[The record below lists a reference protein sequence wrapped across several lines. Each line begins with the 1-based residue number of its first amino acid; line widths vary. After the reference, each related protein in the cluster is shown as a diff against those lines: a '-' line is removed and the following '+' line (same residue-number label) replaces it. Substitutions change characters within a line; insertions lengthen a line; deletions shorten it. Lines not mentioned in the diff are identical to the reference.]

1 MKIRGYLKGKGKL
14 GNIVLSTVAGETIAR
29 DYNPEVANPN
39 TTAQVEQRAKF
50 KLMSQLGSVVAPVIA
65 IPKDGL
71 KSKRNLFVK
80 NNFSL
85 AAYENQTASVNLN
98 KIQLTN
104 SNKSFAGI
112 KVTRGTGNVITAQLQ
127 KDSSASVSK
136 VVYIML
142 KKESDGSL
150 MLVGQAVAST
160 AGQDG
165 KFAATLPA
173 TAGEIVVYG
182 YTLTESTA
190 KATATFENLKALT
203 AETVAKVIA
212 NRELSAG
219 DLATSKTAG
228 CTMGTN
234 ESEAES
240 EWVIS

>member
-65 IPKDGL
+65 IPKEGM

-80 NNFSL
+80 ENFGLTSFSGD
-85 AAYENQTASVNLN
+85 TASVNLN
-98 KIQLTN
+98 QIQLTK

-112 KVTRGTGNVITAQLQ
+112 KVNRGAGNAITAQLQ
-127 KDSSASVSK
+127 ADSSASVSK

-142 KKESDGSL
+142 KKEMDGSL
-150 MLVGQAVAST
+150 MLVGQAVASE

-165 KFAATLPA
+165 KFAASLPA

-182 YTLTESTA
+182 YTLAEATA
-190 KATATFENLKALT
+190 KASATFDNLKALT

-219 DLATSKTAG
+219 DLSTSKTAG
-228 CTMGTN
+228 CTLKEG
-234 ESEAES
+234 ESEADS

>member
-39 TTAQVEQRAKF
+39 TSAQVEQRAKF

-80 NNFSL
+80 ENFGLTSFSGD
-85 AAYENQTASVNLN
+85 AASVNLN
-98 KIQLTN
+98 QIQLTK

-112 KVTRGTGNVITAQLQ
+112 KVTRGAQNAIKAELQ
-127 KDSSASVSK
+127 ADSAASVSK

-142 KKESDGSL
+142 KKEADGSL
-150 MLVGQAVAST
+150 MLVGQAVASE
-160 AGQDG
+160 AGKDG
-165 KFAATLPA
+165 KFAAALPA
-173 TAGEIVVYG
+173 TSGEVVVYG
-182 YTLTESTA
+182 YTLVESTA
-190 KATATFENLKALT
+190 KATATFDNLKALT

-219 DLATSKTAG
+219 DLSNSKTAG
-228 CTMGTN
+228 CTLKEGD
-234 ESEAES
+234 SEAES

>member
-29 DYNPEVANPN
+29 DYNPEVSNPN
-39 TTAQVEQRAKF
+39 TAAQVEQRAKF

-65 IPKDGL
+65 IPKDGM

-80 NNFSL
+80 ENFGLTSFSGD
-85 AAYENQTASVNLN
+85 AASVNLN
-98 KIQLTN
+98 QIQLTK

-112 KVTRGTGNVITAQLQ
+112 KVTRGAGNAITAQLQ
-127 KDSSASVSK
+127 ADSSASVSK
-136 VVYIML
+136 VVFIML
-142 KKESDGSL
+142 KKEMDASL
-150 MLVGQAVAST
+150 MLVGQAVAT
-160 AGQDG
+160 EAGKDG
-165 KFAATLPA
+165 KFAASLPA
-173 TAGEIVVYG
+173 TSGEIVVYG
-182 YTLTESTA
+182 YTLAESTA
-190 KATATFENLKALT
+190 KATATFDNLKALT

-219 DLATSKTAG
+219 DLSTSKTAG
-228 CTMGTN
+228 CTLKEG

>member
-29 DYNPEVANPN
+29 DYNPDVANPN
-39 TTAQVEQRAKF
+39 TAAQVEQRAKF

-80 NNFSL
+80 ENFGL
-85 AAYENQTASVNLN
+85 TAYSNETASVNLN
-98 KIQLTN
+98 QIQLTK
-104 SNKSFAGI
+104 SNKTFAGI
-112 KVTRGTGNVITAQLQ
+112 SVTRGTGDAISVELQ
-127 KDSSASVSK
+127 ADSSASVSK

-142 KKESDGSL
+142 QKESDGSL
-150 MLVGQAVAST
+150 MLVGQAVASE
-160 AGQDG
+160 AGEDG
-165 KFAATLPA
+165 TFPASLPA
-173 TAGEIVVYG
+173 TAGEVVVYG

-203 AETVAKVIA
+203 AESVAKVIA

-219 DLATSKTAG
+219 DLSTSKTAG
-228 CTMGTN
+228 CTMGEN

>member
-65 IPKDGL
+65 IPKDGM

-80 NNFSL
+80 ENFGLTSF
-85 AAYENQTASVNLN
+85 AGDTASVNLN
-98 KIQLTN
+98 QIQLTK

-112 KVTRGTGNVITAQLQ
+112 EVTRGAGDAITAKLQ
-127 KDSSASVSK
+127 ADSSASVSK

-142 KKESDGSL
+142 AKQADGSL
-150 MLVGQAVAST
+150 MLVGQAVASE

-165 KFAATLPA
+165 KFAASLPA

-190 KATATFENLKALT
+190 KATATFANLKALT

-219 DLATSKTAG
+219 DLSTSKTAG
-228 CTMGTN
+228 CTMGEN

>member
-39 TTAQVEQRAKF
+39 TAAQVEQRAKF

-65 IPKDGL
+65 IPKNGMQ
-71 KSKRNLFVK
+71 SKRNLFVK
-80 NNFSL
+80 ENFGLTSFSGD
-85 AAYENQTASVNLN
+85 TASVNLN
-98 KIQLTN
+98 QIQLTK

-112 KVTRGTGNVITAQLQ
+112 KITRGAQDAITAQLQ
-127 KDSSASVSK
+127 ADSSASVSK

-142 KKESDGSL
+142 KKEADGSL
-150 MLVGQAVAST
+150 MLVGQAVASE

-165 KFAATLPA
+165 KFAASLPA
-173 TAGEIVVYG
+173 TAGEVVVYG
-182 YTLTESTA
+182 YTLAESTA
-190 KATATFENLKALT
+190 KATATFANLKALT

-219 DLATSKTAG
+219 DLSTSKTAG
-228 CTMGTN
+228 CTLQEGETD
-234 ESEAES
+234 AES

>member
-39 TTAQVEQRAKF
+39 TAAQVEQRAKF

-65 IPKDGL
+65 IPKDGM

-80 NNFSL
+80 ENFGLTSFSGD
-85 AAYENQTASVNLN
+85 TASVNLN
-98 KIQLTN
+98 QIQLTK

-112 KVTRGTGNVITAQLQ
+112 KVTRGAQNAITAQLQ
-127 KDSSASVSK
+127 ADSAASVSK

-142 KKESDGSL
+142 KKEMDGSL
-150 MLVGQAVAST
+150 MLVGQAVAT
-160 AGQDG
+160 EAGADG
-165 KFAATLPA
+165 KFAASLPA

-182 YTLTESTA
+182 YTLAEATA
-190 KATATFENLKALT
+190 KATATFANLKALT

-219 DLATSKTAG
+219 DLSTSKTAG
-228 CTMGTN
+228 CTLQEG

>member
-39 TTAQVEQRAKF
+39 TAAQVEQRAKF

-65 IPKDGL
+65 IPKNGMQ
-71 KSKRNLFVK
+71 SKRNLCVK
-80 NNFSL
+80 ENFGLTSF
-85 AAYENQTASVNLN
+85 AQDTASVNLN
-98 KIQLTN
+98 QIQLTK

-112 KVTRGTGNVITAQLQ
+112 KVSRGAGDAITAQLQ
-127 KDSSASVSK
+127 ADSSASVSK

-142 KKESDGSL
+142 KKEMDGSL
-150 MLVGQAVAST
+150 MLVGQAVAT
-160 AGQDG
+160 EAGADG
-165 KFAATLPA
+165 KFAASLPA

-182 YTLTESTA
+182 YTLAEATA
-190 KATATFENLKALT
+190 KATATFANLKALT

-219 DLATSKTAG
+219 DLSTSKTAG
-228 CTMGTN
+228 CTLKEGETD
-234 ESEAES
+234 AES

>member
-39 TTAQVEQRAKF
+39 TAAQVEQRAKF

-80 NNFSL
+80 NNFAL
-85 AAYENQTASVNLN
+85 AAYSNETASVNLN

-112 KVTRGTGNVITAQLQ
+112 KVTRGTGNAITAQLQ
-127 KDSSASVSK
+127 EDSSASVSK

-150 MLVGQAVAST
+150 MLVGQAVSST

-228 CTMGTN
+228 CTMGAN
-234 ESEAES
+234 DSEAES
-240 EWVIS
+240 QWIA

>member
-39 TTAQVEQRAKF
+39 TAAQVEQRAKF

-65 IPKDGL
+65 IPKEGM

-80 NNFSL
+80 ENFGLTSF
-85 AAYENQTASVNLN
+85 AGDTASVNLN
-98 KIQLTN
+98 QIQLTK

-112 KVTRGTGNVITAQLQ
+112 QLTRGEGDAITAELQ
-127 KDSSASVSK
+127 ADSRASVSK
-136 VVYIML
+136 VVYVML
-142 KKESDGSL
+142 KKEADGSL
-150 MLVGQAVAST
+150 MLVGQAVASE
-160 AGQDG
+160 AGEYG
-165 KFAATLPA
+165 LFPASLPA
-173 TAGEIVVYG
+173 TAGEVVVYG

-190 KATATFENLKALT
+190 KATATFANLKALT

-219 DLATSKTAG
+219 DLSTSKTAG
-228 CTMGTN
+228 CTLQEGETD
-234 ESEAES
+234 AES

>member
-39 TTAQVEQRAKF
+39 TAAQVEQRAKF

-71 KSKRNLFVK
+71 VSKRNQFVK
-80 NNFSL
+80 ENFPL
-85 AAYENQTASVNLN
+85 ASYASETASVNLN
-98 KIQLTN
+98 QIQLTK

-112 KVTRGTGNVITAQLQ
+112 QVTRGAENAITAELQ
-127 KDSSASVSK
+127 ADSRTTVSK

-142 KKESDGSL
+142 KKEADGSL
-150 MLVGQAVAST
+150 MLVGQAVASE
-160 AGQDG
+160 AGEYG
-165 KFAATLPA
+165 LFPASLPA

-190 KATATFENLKALT
+190 KATATFANLKALT

-219 DLATSKTAG
+219 DLSTSKTAG
-228 CTMGTN
+228 CTLQEGETD
-234 ESEAES
+234 AES

>member
-39 TTAQVEQRAKF
+39 TAAQVEQRAKF

-80 NNFSL
+80 ENFPHASY
-85 AAYENQTASVNLN
+85 ASETASVNLN
-98 KIQLTN
+98 QIQLTK

-112 KVTRGTGNVITAQLQ
+112 KVTRGAQNAITAQLQ
-127 KDSSASVSK
+127 ADSSASVSK

-142 KKESDGSL
+142 KKEADGSL
-150 MLVGQAVAST
+150 MLVGQAVASE

-165 KFAATLPA
+165 KFAASLPA
-173 TAGEIVVYG
+173 TAGEVVVYG
-182 YTLTESTA
+182 YTLAESTA
-190 KATATFENLKALT
+190 KATATFDNLKALT

-219 DLATSKTAG
+219 DLSTSKTAG
-228 CTMGTN
+228 CTLQNGQST
-234 ESEAES
+234 AES
-240 EWVIS
+240 QWVIS

>member
-29 DYNPEVANPN
+29 DYNPDVANPN
-39 TTAQVEQRAKF
+39 TAAQVEQRAKF

-71 KSKRNLFVK
+71 VSKRNQFVK
-80 NNFSL
+80 ENFGLTSY
-85 AAYENQTASVNLN
+85 ASDIASVNLN
-98 KIQLTN
+98 QIQLTK
-104 SNKSFAGI
+104 SNKTFAGI
-112 KVTRGTGNVITAQLQ
+112 KVSRGTGNAITVELQ
-127 KDSSASVSK
+127 ADSSESVSK
-136 VVYIML
+136 VVYVML
-142 KKESDGSL
+142 QKQSDGSL
-150 MLVGQAVAST
+150 MLVGQAVASE

-165 KFAATLPA
+165 KFAASLPA
-173 TAGEIVVYG
+173 TSGEVVVYG

-190 KATATFENLKALT
+190 KATATFDNLKALT
-203 AETVAKVIA
+203 AESVAKVIA

-219 DLATSKTAG
+219 DLSTSKTAG
-228 CTMGTN
+228 CTMTES

>member
-1 MKIRGYLKGKGKL
+1 M

-39 TTAQVEQRAKF
+39 TAAQVEQRAKF

-65 IPKDGL
+65 IPKNGMQ
-71 KSKRNLFVK
+71 SKRNLFVK
-80 NNFSL
+80 ENFGLTSF
-85 AAYENQTASVNLN
+85 AQDTASVNLN
-98 KIQLTN
+98 QIQLTK

-112 KVTRGTGNVITAQLQ
+112 KVTRGAGNAITAQLQ
-127 KDSSASVSK
+127 ADSSASVSK

-142 KKESDGSL
+142 GKQADGSL
-150 MLVGQAVAST
+150 MLIGQAVASE

-165 KFAATLPA
+165 KFAASLPA

-182 YTLTESTA
+182 YTLAETTA
-190 KATATFENLKALT
+190 KATATFADLKALT

-219 DLATSKTAG
+219 DLSTSKTAG
-228 CTMGTN
+228 CTLQQG

-240 EWVIS
+240 EWIIS

>member
-39 TTAQVEQRAKF
+39 TGAQVEQRAKF

-80 NNFSL
+80 ENFGLTSFSGD
-85 AAYENQTASVNLN
+85 AASVNLN
-98 KIQLTN
+98 QIQLTK

-112 KVTRGTGNVITAQLQ
+112 KVTRGAQNAIKAELQ
-127 KDSSASVSK
+127 ADSAASVSK

-142 KKESDGSL
+142 KKEADGSL
-150 MLVGQAVAST
+150 MLVGQAVASE
-160 AGQDG
+160 AGKDG
-165 KFAATLPA
+165 KFAAALPA
-173 TAGEIVVYG
+173 TSGEVVVYG
-182 YTLTESTA
+182 YTLAESTA
-190 KATATFENLKALT
+190 KATATFDNLKALT

-219 DLATSKTAG
+219 DLSNSKTAG
-228 CTMGTN
+228 CTLKEGD
-234 ESEAES
+234 SEAES

>member
-65 IPKDGL
+65 IPKEGM

-80 NNFSL
+80 ENFGLTSFSGD
-85 AAYENQTASVNLN
+85 TASVNLN
-98 KIQLTN
+98 QIQLTK

-112 KVTRGTGNVITAQLQ
+112 KVNRGAGNAITAQLQ
-127 KDSSASVSK
+127 ADSSASVSK

-142 KKESDGSL
+142 KKEMDGSL
-150 MLVGQAVAST
+150 MLVGQAVASE

-165 KFAATLPA
+165 KFAASLPA

-182 YTLTESTA
+182 YTLTEATA
-190 KATATFENLKALT
+190 KASATFDNLKALT

-219 DLATSKTAG
+219 DLSTSKTAG
-228 CTMGTN
+228 CTLKEG
-234 ESEAES
+234 ESEADS

>member
-39 TTAQVEQRAKF
+39 TAAQVEQRAKF

-65 IPKDGL
+65 IPKDGMR
-71 KSKRNLFVK
+71 SKRNLFVK
-80 NNFSL
+80 ENFGLTSFSGD
-85 AAYENQTASVNLN
+85 TASVNLN
-98 KIQLTN
+98 QIQLTK

-112 KVTRGTGNVITAQLQ
+112 KVTRGAGNAITAKLQ
-127 KDSSASVSK
+127 ADSSASVSK

-142 KKESDGSL
+142 KKEADGSL
-150 MLVGQAVAST
+150 MLIGQAVAT
-160 AGQDG
+160 EAGADG
-165 KFAATLPA
+165 KFAASLPA
-173 TAGEIVVYG
+173 TAGEVVVYG
-182 YTLTESTA
+182 YTLAESTA
-190 KATATFENLKALT
+190 KATATFDNLKALT

-219 DLATSKTAG
+219 DLSTSKTAG
-228 CTMGTN
+228 CTLQEG

>member
-39 TTAQVEQRAKF
+39 TGAQVEQRAKF

-80 NNFSL
+80 ENFGLTSFSGD
-85 AAYENQTASVNLN
+85 AASVNLN
-98 KIQLTN
+98 QIQLTK

-112 KVTRGTGNVITAQLQ
+112 KVTRGAQNAIKAELQ
-127 KDSSASVSK
+127 ADSAASVSK

-142 KKESDGSL
+142 KKEADGSL
-150 MLVGQAVAST
+150 MLVGQAVASE
-160 AGQDG
+160 AGKDG
-165 KFAATLPA
+165 KFAAALPA
-173 TAGEIVVYG
+173 TSGEVVVYG
-182 YTLTESTA
+182 YTLVESTA
-190 KATATFENLKALT
+190 KATATFDNLKALT

-219 DLATSKTAG
+219 DLSNSKTAG
-228 CTMGTN
+228 CTLKEGD
-234 ESEAES
+234 SEAES

>member
-29 DYNPEVANPN
+29 DYNPEVSNPN
-39 TTAQVEQRAKF
+39 TAAQVEQRAKF

-65 IPKDGL
+65 IPKDGM

-80 NNFSL
+80 ENFGLTSFSGD
-85 AAYENQTASVNLN
+85 AASVNLN
-98 KIQLTN
+98 QIQLTK

-112 KVTRGTGNVITAQLQ
+112 KVNRGAGNAITAQLQ
-127 KDSSASVSK
+127 ADSSASVSK
-136 VVYIML
+136 VVFIML
-142 KKESDGSL
+142 KKEMDASL
-150 MLVGQAVAST
+150 MLVGQAVAT
-160 AGQDG
+160 EAGADG
-165 KFAATLPA
+165 KFAASLPA
-173 TAGEIVVYG
+173 TSGEIVVYG
-182 YTLTESTA
+182 YTLAESTA
-190 KATATFENLKALT
+190 KATATFDNLKALT

-219 DLATSKTAG
+219 DLSTSKTAG
-228 CTMGTN
+228 CTLKEG

>member
-39 TTAQVEQRAKF
+39 TAAQVEQRAKF

-65 IPKDGL
+65 IPKNGMQ
-71 KSKRNLFVK
+71 SKRNLFVK
-80 NNFSL
+80 ENFGLTSF
-85 AAYENQTASVNLN
+85 AQDTASVNLN
-98 KIQLTN
+98 QIQLTK

-112 KVTRGTGNVITAQLQ
+112 KVSRGAGDAITAQLQ
-127 KDSSASVSK
+127 ADSSASVSK

-142 KKESDGSL
+142 KKEMDGSL
-150 MLVGQAVAST
+150 MLVGQAVT
-160 AGQDG
+160 TEAGADG
-165 KFAATLPA
+165 KFAASLPA

-182 YTLTESTA
+182 YTLAEATA
-190 KATATFENLKALT
+190 KATATFANLKALT

-219 DLATSKTAG
+219 DLSTSKTAG
-228 CTMGTN
+228 CTLKEGETD
-234 ESEAES
+234 AES